1 MLKLIWNKL
10 VAVFDVKK
18 FFVDLVSATLD
29 GTYARCMVIAVLL
42 TICVAHVDKFI
53 AYERGVNTKTVLM
66 VIAFVGLLF
75 GSLIVDAMFVIGW
88 RVWKRL
94 KEEDNERGQDKAP

>member
-29 GTYARCMVIAVLL
+29 GTYARWLVIAVLL

-53 AYERGVNTKTVLM
+53 NYERGVNTKTVLM
-66 VIAFVGLLF
+66 MITFVGLIF
-75 GSLIVDAMFVIGW
+75 GSLIVDAVLVISW
-88 RVWKRL
+88 NVWKRL
-94 KEEDNERGQDKAP
+94 KEEDNEA